1 MKPDRYNYTAIGKS
15 LMDALRRLLPGIV
28 LILAAAALLLLTD
41 RRHRTTAVDQ
51 LPRMAIF
58 QFASRPLLDECVAGS
73 LQGLREQ
80 GLQPGRDLQLHSY
93 NAENDL
99 PTANAMAR
107 AIMEEGDQLVLTV
120 STPLLQVMANV
131 NRGGKLKHIFAAV
144 TDPFAAGV
152 GITPG
157 GHPPHLAGI
166 GTFQP
171 VREVF
176 RLAKQLLPG
185 LKSVGVVWNPGDAA
199 AEACLLLARDEAN
212 RLGIRLLEAQVE
224 NSSGVGEAAAS
235 LTGRGVQALWVGG
248 DNTVELAIDSLVKAG
263 RQAGIPV
270 LTNAPSHLKAGAF
283 LSLGADYR
291 EVGRQAGVLA
301 ARVLKGLDPA
311 TVKVENVVP
320 QQLALNLSALQ
331 GVREQWQV
339 DAATRAKAA
348 ILLDESGRTV
358 RSVAAATPPSP
369 LTSRTWNIQLL
380 DFADAVNA
388 EETHQGLL
396 AELKTLGLVE
406 GRDYQLK
413 RRSAHGDMAV
423 MNGIMDA
430 ALTDQPDLIITTAT
444 PALQTAVSKIRKIPV
459 VFTTVADG
467 VMAGA
472 GKSASDHL
480 PNFTGVTCM
489 SDFNAMIG
497 MVKECLPAV
506 KRIGTLY
513 VPSELNS
520 VLYRDALVKAATAQG
535 LQVESV
541 AVSSTSEVADAALAL
556 AGKGIQAITQISD
569 NTTGSALG
577 AISAAA
583 AKARVPLFA
592 FVSSALKDGAAI
604 AVARD
609 YQEAGQ
615 LTARLVLR
623 IMQGE
628 QPARIPFMSL
638 GRSRVIISKQN
649 AARYGLMIPPAVLRR
664 ADKVVE

>member
-1 MKPDRYNYTAIGKS
+1 MKPDRYNYTTIGKS
-15 LMDALRRLLPGIV
+15 LMDALRWLLPGIV

-41 RRHRTTAVDQ
+41 RMHRTTAVDQ
-51 LPRMAIF
+51 LPRIAIF
-58 QFASRPLLDECVAGS
+58 QFASRPLLDECVAGA

-107 AIMEEGDQLVLTV
+107 AIMEEGNQLVLTV

-131 NRGGKLKHIFAAV
+131 NRGGKLRHVFAAV

-152 GITPG
+152 GITPA
-157 GHPPHLAGI
+157 GHPPYLTGI

-339 DAATRAKAA
+339 DAATRARAA
-348 ILLDESGRTV
+348 ILVDESGRTV
-358 RSVAAATPPSP
+358 KSVAAAPPP
-369 LTSRTWNIQLL
+369 LTSRIWNIQLL

-556 AGKGIQAITQISD
+556 AAKGIQAITQISD

-583 AKARVPLFA
+583 AKAKLPLFA

-615 LTARLVLR
+615 LAARLAVR
-623 IMQGE
+623 IMRGE
-628 QPARIPFMSL
+628 QPAGIPFMSL

-649 AARYGLMIPPAVLRR
+649 AARYGLTIPPAVLRR